1 MQLRGEERIEMEKVD
16 EKEEG
21 AAGASR
27 IGMEEVIKKKKEKRR
42 EMSRGEDGGRG
53 RRTVDVG
60 RRVGTGVGLG
70 DSSRVG

>member
-1 MQLRGEERIEMEKVD
+1 MSCRSKSDRHG
-16 EKEEG
+16 G
-21 AAGASR
+21 SN
-27 IGMEEVIKKKKEKRR
+27 KKKKEKRR

-60 RRVGTGVGLG
+60 RSVGIGAGLG